1 MISLKQSAFLGIFQN
16 MDTTNNQE
24 IPKNYNAEDWEE
36 KLYALWEK
44 SGFFQPDNFPSKKRY
59 ANILPP
65 PNANGE
71 LHLGHTYGYTI
82 MDIFGRFER
91 MRGKQTL
98 LLPGKDHAGIQT
110 QVVFEK
116 KLRAKKNL
124 TRYDLGRDKFYE
136 EAYAFCT
143 DRANYMRSQEKRMG
157 ISADW
162 SREKF
167 TLDPEVSKRAL
178 QTFVQMYQDGMIYRG
193 KRIINWCPRCA
204 TALSDVEVIHQEI
217 AGKLYYIEYPFKD
230 SAEKITVATTRPETM
245 LGDTAVAVHPDDE
258 RYQAFVGKILILPLL
273 NREIPVIAD
282 ERVDQS
288 FGTGA
293 VKITP
298 AHDPLDWEVGQTHSL
313 PVIQVIGA
321 NAKIMASGGKFKN
334 LSVQEAREAV
344 LSELE
349 KNGYLKK
356 EEIYTI
362 NRSLC
367 ERCKTAIEPLIS
379 EQWFVNVDASQYS
392 LKKKSVEALQSDAII
407 FHPENMRGQMMRW
420 LDNLHDWCISRQ
432 IWWGHRIPVWYCRA
446 HDKGQCQLGC
456 KNPIVSVEAPLHCPI
471 CGSAD
476 LVQDPDTLDTWFS
489 SGQWPYTTLG
499 YPEGKDAQTFYPT
512 DTMIM
517 GRDLLFFW
525 ASRMVMFGLYRTGK
539 VPFRHLYFTGLVR
552 DKEGQKMSKSRDNG
566 IDPLAMI
573 DKYGADALRMS
584 LVIGSTPGNDIRLYD
599 EKIKTFRN
607 FTNKLWNI
615 GRYINNSKFQISNFK
630 KIDVR
635 NPSDHWIISR
645 LQEITKEVTR
655 LLENYQ
661 PSLAGEKLRDFTW
674 SEFADWY
681 VEIHK
686 IEKNDG
692 VLIYVFETLLKLW
705 HPFMPFVT
713 EAIYQT
719 FHPDTEKLLMT
730 ERWPEAIDI
739 EIKSDKAQR
748 FQYIIG
754 IIQEIRALRSFYKID
769 PVKYTSVTIKEG
781 ENEQI
786 LSKDNGDI
794 FKRLA
799 RVSDIHIIKLSDTIP
814 AKCIRIHFEML
825 EAYIEL
831 EYIIDFDTERKRL
844 EKEKI
849 EKEQYVTTL
858 ETKLVNQKFLERA
871 KPEIVQAEQIRLEEA
886 KKQLGDLEHH
896 FSLLK

>member
-1 MISLKQSAFLGIFQN
+1 
-16 MDTTNNQE
+16 MDTIHNQE
-24 IPKNYNAEDWEE
+24 IPKTYNAQDWEE

-44 SGFFQPDNFPSKKRY
+44 SGFFNPDNFSSQERY

-71 LHLGHTYGYTI
+71 LHLGHTCGYTI

-91 MRGKQTL
+91 MRGKKTL

-116 KLRAKKNL
+116 KLRVEKNL
-124 TRYDLGRDKFYE
+124 TRHDLGRDKFYE

-167 TLDPEVSKRAL
+167 TLDPEVSRRAL

-193 KRIINWCPRCA
+193 ERITNWCPRCA

-217 AGKLYYIEYPFKD
+217 SGKLYYIEYPVKD
-230 SAEKITVATTRPETM
+230 SVEKITIATTRPETM
-245 LGDTAVAVHPDDE
+245 LGDTAVAVHPNDE
-258 RYQAFVGKILILPLL
+258 RYQALVGKILILPLM

-298 AHDPLDWEVGQTHSL
+298 AHDPLDWEIGQTHSL
-313 PVIQVIGA
+313 PVIQVIGVD
-321 NAKIMASGGKFKN
+321 AKITAEGGKFQN

-344 LSELE
+344 LLELE

-356 EEIYTI
+356 EEIHTI
-362 NRSLC
+362 NLSVC

-379 EQWFVNVDASQYS
+379 EQWFVNVDAPKYS
-392 LKKKSVEALQSDAII
+392 LKKKSIETLQSNAII

-446 HDKGQCQLGC
+446 SDKGQCQLGC
-456 KNPIVSVEAPLHCPI
+456 KNPIVSVETPLHCPI
-471 CGSAD
+471 CGSVD

-499 YPEGKDAQTFYPT
+499 YPEGDDAQTFYPT

-525 ASRMVMFGLYRTGK
+525 ASRMVMFGLYHTGK
-539 VPFRHLYFTGLVR
+539 SPFRNLYFTGLVR
-552 DKEGQKMSKSRDNG
+552 DKDGQKMSKSRGNG
-566 IDPLAMI
+566 IDPLEMI
-573 DKYGADALRMS
+573 NKYGADALRMS
-584 LVIGSTPGNDIRLYD
+584 LVMGGTPGNDIRLYD
-599 EKIKTFRN
+599 EKIQTFRN

-615 GRYINNSKFQISNFK
+615 GRYVSSARIENRELRVTKNIEPK
-630 KIDVR
+630 
-635 NPSDHWIISR
+635 NPADHWILMR
-645 LQEITKEVTR
+645 LQEVNNEVTR

-674 SEFADWY
+674 NEFADWY

-686 IEKNDG
+686 IEKNDE
-692 VLIYVFETLLKLW
+692 VLCFVFEILLKLW

-713 EAIYQT
+713 EAVYQT
-719 FHPDTEKLLMT
+719 FHPDAQTFLMT
-730 ERWPEAIDI
+730 EHWPEAITS
-739 EIKSDKAQR
+739 EIQSDDASK
-748 FQYIIG
+748 FQSVIG
-754 IIQEIRALRSFYKID
+754 LIQDIRAVRSFYKID
-769 PVKYTSVTIKEG
+769 PAKYMAVTVKTG
-781 ENEQI
+781 ANEQA
-786 LSKDNGDI
+786 LSRNNGDI

-799 RVSDIHIIKLSDTIP
+799 RVSDIHIIKISGAAPPKSVRVSCGLLD
-814 AKCIRIHFEML
+814 
-825 EAYIEL
+825 AYIEL
-831 EYIIDFDTERKRL
+831 AGVIDFDIERKRL
-844 EKEKI
+844 EKEKT
-849 EKEQYVTTL
+849 EKIAYITSL
-858 ETKLVNQKFLERA
+858 ETKLENQNFLERA
-871 KPEIVQAEQIRLEEA
+871 KPGIVQAEQVKLESA
-886 KKQLGDLEHH
+886 RQQLSDLDSHLT
-896 FSLLK
+896 SLS